1 MFNKCLAA
9 LVVLAGSFALP
20 AATVVAQ
27 QATAAPTKAPT
38 TVTDQDI
45 QMLREDLRSQ
55 KKQIIA
61 ANMGLTDAEAV
72 KFWPL
77 YDQYTA
83 ENIKLNDARYNL
95 IKQYVQNYNSMS
107 DAQADSLVKDSNA
120 LDESFVQLRG
130 KYMPQFREI
139 LPAKKTALFYQLDHR
154 VALLMDLQLASM
166 IPLVKQ
172 AQ

>member
-1 MFNKCLAA
+1 MLNRTLAA
-9 LVVLAGSFALP
+9 IVVLAGSLASGSALL
-20 AATVVAQ
+20 AQ
-27 QATAAPTKAPT
+27 QPTAQPN
-38 TVTDQDI
+38 TVSDQDI
-45 QMLREDLRSQ
+45 QMLRQDLRSQ

-83 ENIKLNDARYNL
+83 ETIKLNDTRYNL
-95 IKQYVQNYNSMS
+95 IKQYAQNYDTMT
-107 DAQADSLVKDSNA
+107 DPQADGLVKSSNA

-130 KYMPQFREI
+130 KYMPEFRQI
-139 LPAKKTALFYQLDHR
+139 LPAKKAALFYQLDHR
-154 VALLMDLQLASM
+154 VGLLIDLQLASM

>member
-1 MFNKCLAA
+1 MLKRTFAA
-9 LVVLAGSFALP
+9 VVVLAGSLAPGSALL
-20 AATVVAQ
+20 AQ
-27 QATAAPTKAPT
+27 QSTAPPN
-38 TVTDQDI
+38 TVTDQDV
-45 QMLREDLRSQ
+45 QMLRQDLRSQ

-83 ENIKLNDARYNL
+83 DTIKLNDTRYNL
-95 IKQYVQNYNSMS
+95 IKQYAQSYDTMT
-107 DAQADSLVKDSNA
+107 DAQADSLVKSWNE

-130 KYMPQFREI
+130 KYIPLFRKI
-139 LPAKKTALFYQLDHR
+139 LPAKKAALFYQLDHR
-154 VALLMDLQLASM
+154 VGLLIDLQLASM

>member
-1 MFNKCLAA
+1 MFTKNLAA
-9 LVVLAGSFALP
+9 LVVLAGSFAFPGTAVL
-20 AATVVAQ
+20 AQ
-27 QATAAPTKAPT
+27 QAGVASASAN
-38 TVTDQDI
+38 VSDQDI
-45 QMLREDLRSQ
+45 QMLRQDLRSH
-55 KKQIIA
+55 KKQIVA

-77 YDQYTA
+77 YDKYTA
-83 ENIKLNDARYNL
+83 DTIKLNDARYNL
-95 IKQYVQNYNSMS
+95 IKQYAQNYNTMS

-139 LPAKKTALFYQLDHR
+139 LPAKKTALFFQLDHR
-154 VALLMDLQLASM
+154 IALLIDLQLASM

>member
-1 MFNKCLAA
+1 MLNRTLAA
-9 LVVLAGSFALP
+9 LVVLAGSFATPGAVLRAQEAA
-20 AATVVAQ
+20 AATN
-27 QATAAPTKAPT
+27 
-38 TVTDQDI
+38 TVTDQDV
-45 QMLREDLRSQ
+45 QMLRQDLRSQ

-83 ENIKLNDARYNL
+83 ETIKLNDTRYNI
-95 IKQYVQNYNSMS
+95 IKQYAQSYDTMT
-107 DAQADSLVKDSNA
+107 DAQADSLVKQSNA

-130 KYMPQFREI
+130 KYIPQFRKI
-139 LPAKKTALFYQLDHR
+139 LPAKKTALFFQLDR
-154 VALLMDLQLASM
+154 RIGLLIDLQLASM
-166 IPLVKQ
+166 VPLVKQ